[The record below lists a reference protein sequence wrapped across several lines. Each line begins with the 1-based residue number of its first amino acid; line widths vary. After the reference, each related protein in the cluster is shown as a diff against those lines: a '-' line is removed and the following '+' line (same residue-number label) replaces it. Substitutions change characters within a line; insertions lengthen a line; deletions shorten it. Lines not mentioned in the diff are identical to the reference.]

1 MSSTPK
7 ATLIACSTYF
17 AIMPEPIVSPQ
28 ALQRAAIACMDCCGV
43 AFHDRVLVVSNP
55 PHRRIA
61 AALVDAARGRADNVR
76 HIEYPALSR
85 HGEEP
90 PDAVAHALGD
100 ATVALAPTVYS
111 ISHTRTRIQATAR
124 GVRIAG
130 MSSLTEAAFATAL
143 PIDYASL
150 EQSTAAVARAL
161 TAATTCRLTS
171 AAGTDI
177 TLQVRGRAAREDN
190 GNLRAAGAFGNLP
203 AGEAYIAPIE
213 TEGEGT
219 LVVDGSL
226 AGYGLLRRPLR
237 LRLLQGRIVDAAGE
251 AAGWLLETL
260 DAGRFGGGRTIAEL
274 GIGANRG
281 AHVVGTTILDEKAWG
296 TAHVAFGTN
305 VSFGGANEAGVHL
318 DAVLLKPTLHL
329 DGVPFIQDGEVRWT
343 PGQSV

>member
-76 HIEYPALSR
+76 HIEYPTLSR

-90 PDAVAHALGD
+90 PDAVAHALGE

-111 ISHTRTRIQATAR
+111 ISHTRARIQATAR

-130 MSSLTEAAFATAL
+130 MSSLTEAAFASAL
-143 PIDYASL
+143 PIDYVSL
-150 EQSTAAVARAL
+150 EQSTATVARAS
-161 TAATTCRLTS
+161 TAATTCRITS
-171 AAGTDI
+171 AAGTDL
-177 TLQVRGRAAREDN
+177 TVKVRGRAAHEDN
-190 GNLRAAGAFGNLP
+190 GNLRAAGSFGNLP

-219 LVVDGSL
+219 VVVDGSL
-226 AGYGLLRRPLR
+226 AGYGLLREPLR
-237 LRLLQGRIVDAAGE
+237 IILRAGRIIDAVGE
-251 AAGWLLETL
+251 AADWLLEAL
-260 DAGRFGGGRTIAEL
+260 DMGHLERGRTIAEL
-274 GIGANRG
+274 GIGVNPAAR
-281 AHVVGTTILDEKAWG
+281 VVGTTILDEKALG
-296 TAHVAFGTN
+296 TLHVAFGTN
-305 VSFGGANEAGVHL
+305 VSFGGAN
-318 DAVLLKPTLHL
+318 D
-329 DGVPFIQDGEVRWT
+329 
-343 PGQSV
+343 